1 MTLLTGQH
9 HEIKTDSAY
18 VNVLTRGDLSSLHW
32 IESPLK
38 YFDPAEHPDQQL
50 CRVHYAALNFRD
62 IMLVTGKLPP
72 DAIPGTFYTP
82 VVMGQSTLK
91 CLCLL
96 CVFVW
101 AAVSAE
107 Y

>member
-1 MTLLTGQH
+1 MIPLTGKH
-9 HEIKTDSAY
+9 HEINTDTAY

-62 IMLVTGKLPP
+62 IMLATGKLPP
-72 DAIPGTFYTP
+72 DAIPGIYFHINFGSKSESESGSVPDTDSNLY
-82 VVMGQSTLK
+82 V
-91 CLCLL
+91 CII
-96 CVFVW
+96 
-101 AAVSAE
+101 
-107 Y
+107 